1 MDTRHF
7 DKFTNHSEITEHL
20 DHSKLLTKMGSKQ
33 SSTTADEINTKTNEN
48 TNENIGIF
56 NISGESLTS
65 GNGINLLEVLT
76 CVVVFGGAFVY
87 IRQVCARRRKR
98 RLLEMSA
105 HLQEAAIMPAAIPQ
119 VAPSVARLPV
129 MGPPGPPGYQLN
141 VMGQADK
148 YDI

>member
-1 MDTRHF
+1 
-7 DKFTNHSEITEHL
+7 
-20 DHSKLLTKMGSKQ
+20 MGSKQ
-33 SSTTADEINTKTNEN
+33 SSTAADEINTKTNEN

-129 MGPPGPPGYQLN
+129 MGPPGPPGPPGYQLN

>member
-1 MDTRHF
+1 
-7 DKFTNHSEITEHL
+7 
-20 DHSKLLTKMGSKQ
+20 MGSKQ
-33 SSTTADEINTKTNEN
+33 SSTAADEINTKTNEN

-76 CVVVFGGAFVY
+76 FVVVFGGAFLY
-87 IRQVCARRRKR
+87 IRKACAKRRKR

-105 HLQEAAIMPAAIPQ
+105 HLQEAAIMPAIPQ

-129 MGPPGPPGYQLN
+129 MGPPGPPGPPGYQLN
-141 VMGQADK
+141 AMGQADK

>member
-1 MDTRHF
+1 
-7 DKFTNHSEITEHL
+7 
-20 DHSKLLTKMGSKQ
+20 MGSK
-33 SSTTADEINTKTNEN
+33 SSTIADEVNTETKTNN
-48 TNENIGIF
+48 NENIGIF

-65 GNGINLLEVLT
+65 ANGINLLEVLT
-76 CVVVFGGAFVY
+76 FLVVFGGAFVY
-87 IRQVCARRRKR
+87 IKLACARRRKR

-105 HLQEAAIMPAAIPQ
+105 HLQEAAILPAAIPQ

-129 MGPPGPPGYQLN
+129 MGPPGPPGPPGYQLN